1 MGRNLEIMSDGG
13 ALIGEVL
20 GGIVCLG
27 IPIVVVGSV
36 FYVIWRL
43 KRVVAKAAK
52 LSEEAFG
59 TSDLREGFRQVEQ
72 EYAATPKSVS
82 AMTSLYL
89 PKIKRDFPEFQYD
102 EMKSRAE
109 NVLTSYLLAVD
120 SMDPGILTEGNREL
134 QDKLEMHIQ
143 MLKGAGKREHYKSAK
158 IHRTEISDYKKGSGR
173 CIITFQTSIQ
183 YYHTVVDE
191 SGKLLEG
198 SSEMLT
204 QSKYN
209 TDVIYIQDRNLVE
222 DERDLSLGLNCPN
235 CGAPIGGTGS
245 KVCEY
250 CGTPVVEL
258 NIYAWSFS
266 NLTEAK

>member
-1 MGRNLEIMSDGG
+1 MSDGG

-120 SMDPGILTEGNREL
+120 GMDPGILTEGNREL
-134 QDKLEMHIQ
+134 QDKLEMRIQ